1 MRFLESLRHAYA
13 LHHLIPLRDA
23 VDAAFASG
31 APRTLRTT
39 LREARRPF
47 NVRVGS
53 KATDLRV
60 LEQVFS
66 RQEYA
71 LPKSITPRTIIDA
84 GANIGCA
91 TIFFASHYPGVHIIA
106 IEPEASNFE
115 VLQSNCAGLSN
126 VVPIQAAVWSHPAT
140 LTFVDPYCGSWAFA
154 MKERVEDGTPV
165 RGITISQLVEEFSLD
180 RIDVLKMDIEGGE
193 KEIFSASDLSWLDKV
208 GMLAIELHDFSRPG
222 CAKAFYSAL
231 RDRRF
236 EQRQS
241 GDLLFI
247 ELSGNES
254 RLDRGPGTTRTA
266 STA

>member
-1 MRFLESLRHAYA
+1 MKLLKNLRHAYS
-13 LHHLIPLRDA
+13 LHHLMPLRYA
-23 VDAAFASG
+23 LDAAFVNK
-31 APRTLRTT
+31 APRTLRTK
-39 LREARRPF
+39 LREFGRPF
-47 NVRVGS
+47 NVRLGS
-53 KATDLRV
+53 RATDLRV
-60 LEQVFS
+60 FEQVFA

-71 LPKSITPRTIIDA
+71 LPKSVKPRTIIDA

-91 TIFFASHYPGVHIIA
+91 TIFFASRYPDARIIA

-126 VVPIQAAVWSHPAT
+126 VVPVHAAVWSRPAT
-140 LTFVDPYCGSWAFA
+140 LTFVNPYCGNWAFA

-165 RGITISQLVEEFSLD
+165 RGITIPQLIEEFSLD

-193 KEIFSASDLSWLDKV
+193 KEIFSAPDLSWLDKV
-208 GMLAIELHDFSRPG
+208 GMLAIELHDFARPG
-222 CAKAFYSAL
+222 CAKTFYSAL
-231 RDRRF
+231 GDRHF

-247 ELSGNES
+247 ELSGNAS
-254 RLDRGPGTTRTA
+254 QLDRAPEPAQTT